1 MPVLALASTMVVV
14 AGTAVLT
21 WSGLE
26 KLRDRSPLT
35 STAAGLGLPPGL
47 AAIAATV
54 VPGAE
59 LGTVATVVAGAPRY
73 LSAGLFVALGITFA
87 SSAVWSMVTGRVV
100 ACACF
105 GASARKLGW
114 FQVGTLPL
122 WLLAGWAM
130 TQLPSSSLGERAGI
144 FAGGTLVLAVARAV
158 PAIRLGIESRA
169 DRWAAGGS

>member
-1 MPVLALASTMVVV
+1 MPVLALASTTLVI

-26 KLRDRSPLT
+26 KIRDRSPLI
-35 STAAGLGLPPGL
+35 STATGLGLPRKY
-47 AAIAATV
+47 AV
-54 VPGAE
+54 VAGTAVPVAE
-59 LGTVATVVAGAPRY
+59 LVTVATVVAGAPRY
-73 LSAGLFVALGITFA
+73 LSAALFAALGIVFA
-87 SSAVWSMVTGRVV
+87 SSAAWSMATGRKV

-114 FQVGTLPL
+114 FQVGALPL

-130 TQLPSSSLGERAGI
+130 TGLPGSGFAERIGI
-144 FAGGTLVLAVARAV
+144 FAAGMFALAVARAV
-158 PAIRLGIESRA
+158 PTMRLGIEARG

>member
-1 MPVLALASTMVVV
+1 MPVLALASTTLVV

-26 KLRDRSPLT
+26 KIRDRSPLI
-35 STAAGLGLPPGL
+35 STAAGLGLPQGL
-47 AAIAATV
+47 AVIAGTV
-54 VPGAE
+54 VPIAE

-73 LSAGLFVALGITFA
+73 LSACLFAALGITFA
-87 SSAVWSMVTGRVV
+87 SSAVWSMLTGRVV

-130 TQLPSSSLGERAGI
+130 TRLPSSGFDERGGI
-144 FAGGTLVLAVARAV
+144 FAGGMFALAVVRAV
-158 PAIRLGIESRA
+158 PAIRLGIEARA
-169 DRWAAGGS
+169 DRWASGGS